1 MQPVVQIRYCRKC
14 RWMFRAT
21 WLAQELLSTFDGD
34 LEAVHLIPDNS
45 GGVFEIRAGRHIIW
59 SRQQEG
65 AFPEAKHVKQRIR
78 DIFFKD
84 KSLGHCNEPDNNC
97 DLSNNN
103 NQ

>member
-1 MQPVVQIRYCRKC
+1 
-14 RWMFRAT
+14 MFRAT
-21 WLAQELLSTFDGD
+21 WLAQELLTTFDGD
-34 LEAVHLIPDNS
+34 IEAVYLIPDDS

-84 KSLGHCNEPDNNC
+84 KKLGHSDEPDNNC
-97 DLSNNN
+97 DLSN
-103 NQ
+103 QQ